1 MPSASPTTHDGGFP
15 EDGFADLAAIEPGH
29 FWFEARNR
37 IIVWAL
43 ERFGES
49 PANLLEV
56 GCGTGFVLQA
66 LHEKFPRLELTGTD
80 ALPGGLVFAQE
91 RVPAGT
97 FRMED
102 ARALTAVDAFD
113 VVCAFDVLEHIPD
126 DQAAL
131 DVLYRAT
138 TPGGLL
144 MLTVPQHPWLW
155 SRMDE
160 IGHHVRRYRRQEL
173 VERVVRAGFVP
184 LKVTSFMSVV
194 MPLLMVSRLTESSTP
209 DEALHREVRPA
220 AIVNRTLRMALAA
233 ERATI
238 RAGLNWPFGGSLLL
252 VARRPAPTR

>member
-1 MPSASPTTHDGGFP
+1 MPSAFPTTHDGGFP

-37 IIVWAL
+37 LIVWAL
-43 ERFGES
+43 TRFGGT
-49 PANLLEV
+49 PTTLLEV

-66 LHEKFPRLELTGTD
+66 LHEAFPRLQLTGTD
-80 ALPGGLVFAQE
+80 ALPGGLVFAQQ
-91 RVPAGT
+91 RVPGGT
-97 FRMED
+97 FRQED
-102 ARALTAVDAFD
+102 ARHLAAVDSFD

-126 DQAAL
+126 DQTAL
-131 DVLYRAT
+131 DVLYRAAR
-138 TPGGLL
+138 PGGLL

-173 VERVVRAGFVP
+173 VDRVVRAGFVP

-194 MPLLMVSRLTESSTP
+194 MPLLMISRLVESSTD
-209 DEALHREVRPA
+209 DEALHREVKPA
-220 AIVNRTLRMALAA
+220 PIVNHTLRAALAL

-238 RAGLNWPFGGSLLL
+238 RAGVNWPFGGSLLL
-252 VARRPAPTR
+252 VARRPLAAR